1 MKKQITVLL
10 FLVLGL
16 NAMSQTLNV
25 EGVVKDA
32 ENGDMLPGVSI
43 ILKGSNTGTQTD
55 FDGFYSLK
63 NIEKGATL
71 IFRYLG
77 YKQKEVIVAS
87 EVVNVSMETEAESL
101 SEIVVVGYGTQRK
114 KEATGAVSVV
124 DAKAIEKLNPTR
136 IEQALQGQVSGVN
149 ITSNS
154 GSPGSGLNI
163 RIRGVSTNGDNSPLI
178 LVDGNRITDLSVI
191 NPNDIKSVNVLKDAT
206 AAIYGVL
213 AANGVI
219 LIETKSGIKNTDL
232 KFTVNTNFTLQQTS
246 KKIDLLDGAGLG
258 AYINEAT
265 NKSYYFIQP
274 STGLVFDSRVS
285 ATEPLANTDWQNEV
299 FEMAGMYDAN
309 INASGGAENLAYS
322 FGTSFLTQDGIIG
335 LDKSNYNRVTARAN
349 VRYDVTDKLQLS
361 ATAIFTHSQKNS
373 LAEGGIGAVLYNA
386 VNADP
391 FTLPKDP
398 NPLADA
404 GFEALRNGYGI
415 VKTGAIEVSNPLSQ
429 IASTY
434 NKSIVDKISPTLAAT
449 YKFNDKLSF
458 RTKYLMNHAVV
469 NTEIFRPLVF
479 LGGNKSLSRT
489 TNNEFSDNVDTYD
502 DYTWNNLIT
511 YQDTFND
518 VHNLKVLL
526 GHEMFETKG
535 LFAGQLGIS
544 LKDDANS
551 IGLASIANSETVNP
565 RFQPAAIETGG
576 NQFKNRLLSYF
587 ARVEY
592 NYNEKYL
599 LSGLIRR
606 DQSSRFSKA
615 ENFNV
620 GYFHAVS
627 LGWNIAEENFL
638 KDNDLLNSLKLRL
651 SYGQLGSDRVSG
663 GNFPYVGSLNGEG
676 VYSNNMEVSESDLLV
691 GVAEGQLGNPYL
703 KWETTS
709 TGNIGIDAALLNNK
723 ISFNLDVYKKVTDD
737 LLIQPES
744 SALTGVA
751 GIGSSAPA
759 INAGT
764 VENSG
769 IEFLISYRD
778 QFTDDFKFNTSI
790 NFTSIHNEVTY
801 VGNLAG
807 FEQGG
812 GFGVGT
818 GIVTSRM
825 EAGHSLGYFYGYKT
839 NGIYQNQA
847 EIDAL
852 DANAPTD
859 NLGVYH
865 KGAGVGDLKF
875 VDTNGDGYI
884 SEEDK
889 TDIGDPI
896 ADMTAG
902 LNLGFSYKNIDFSLA
917 AIGSFGNDMVRDYQ
931 RFNLLANKGSRVL
944 DRWTPTNPSNTEPR
958 ATSGA
963 SINTDLFSD
972 YYVEDASFVR
982 IQNVQLGYTF
992 NKNILDKIKM
1002 NSLRVF
1008 LSANNLHTFT
1018 NYSGYDPSASSGD
1031 AIGGG
1036 IDRGFYPVAKTFIL
1050 GLSLTF

>member
-1 MKKQITVLL
+1 MRKQITLLFAVLL
-10 FLVLGL
+10 GFVST
-16 NAMSQTLNV
+16 AQTLNI
-25 EGVVKDA
+25 EGTVKDGN
-32 ENGDMLPGVSI
+32 NGDVLPGVSI
-43 ILKGSNTGTQTD
+43 TVKGTSKGTQTD
-55 FDGFYSLK
+55 FDGYYSLK
-63 NIEKGATL
+63 NIDKGVVL
-71 IFRYLG
+71 VYRYLG
-77 YKQKEVIVAS
+77 YKLKEVAVQDALI
-87 EVVNVSMETEAESL
+87 NVSLEIEAESL
-101 SEIVVVGYGTQRK
+101 NEIVVVGYGTQRK
-114 KEATGAVSVV
+114 KESTGAVSVV
-124 DAKAIEKLNPTR
+124 DAKTIEKLNPTR

-178 LVDGNRITDLSVI
+178 LVDGNRISDLSVI

-219 LIETKSGIKNTDL
+219 LIETKSGKKNTDL
-232 KFTVNTNFTLQQTS
+232 KFTVNSNFSLQQTS
-246 KKIDLLDGAGLG
+246 NKIDLLNGAGLA

-265 NKSYYFIQP
+265 NTSNYFVQEG
-274 STGLVFDSRVS
+274 TGLVFDSRIS
-285 ATEPLANTDWQNEV
+285 ATAALPNTDWQSEV
-299 FEMAGMYDAN
+299 FQLAPMFDTN
-309 INASGGAENLAYS
+309 INASGGADKFVYS
-322 FGTSFLTQDGIIG
+322 VGTSFLTQDGIIG
-335 LDKSNYNRVTARAN
+335 ADKSNYNRLTARAN
-349 VRYDVTDKLQLS
+349 IQYDVTDKLKLS
-361 ATAIFTHSQKNS
+361 ASAMYTHSKKNS

-398 NPLADA
+398 TPLADA
-404 GFEALRNGYGI
+404 GFEGLRNGYGI
-415 VKTGAIEVSNPLSQ
+415 VQTGAIEVSNPLSQ

-434 NKSIVDKISPTLAAT
+434 NTAVVDKISPALSAT
-449 YKFNDKLSF
+449 YKFNNKLSV
-458 RTKYLMNHAVV
+458 RSKYLMNRAVV
-469 NTEIFRPLVF
+469 NVQIFRPLVF

-489 TNNEFSDNVDTYD
+489 TNNEFVDNKDTYD
-502 DYTWNNLIT
+502 DYTWNNIIT
-511 YQDTFND
+511 YEDTFNEA
-518 VHNLKVLL
+518 HKLKVLL

-535 LFAGQLGIS
+535 LFAGQTGVGLLDG
-544 LKDDANS
+544 ANAFAD
-551 IGLASIANSETVNP
+551 ASISNSEVVNP
-565 RFQPAAIETGG
+565 RFQPASIEIGE
-576 NQFKNRLLSYF
+576 NQFKNRLMSYF
-587 ARVEY
+587 GRLQYAY
-592 NYNEKYL
+592 KEKYL
-599 LSGLIRR
+599 VSALLRR

-620 GYFHAVS
+620 GYFNSVS
-627 LGWNIAEENFL
+627 LGWNISEENFL
-638 KDNDLLNSLKLRL
+638 KDNDFVNSVKLRA

-676 VYSNNMEVSESDLLV
+676 TYSNNEELLESDLLV

-709 TGNIGIDAALLNNK
+709 TGNIGLDVSLLRNK
-723 ISFNLDVYKKVTDD
+723 ISFNLDVFQKTTDD
-737 LLIQPES
+737 LLIQPQS
-744 SALTGVA
+744 SGLTGVA

-769 IEFLISYRD
+769 VEFLVSYRD
-778 QFTDDFKFNTSI
+778 QFSENFKFNTSF
-790 NFTSIHNEVTY
+790 NFTTINNNVTY

-839 NGIYQNQA
+839 NGIYQNQG
-847 EIDAL
+847 EIDVL
-852 DANAPTD
+852 NAGATS
-859 NLGVYH
+859 NENIFH
-865 KGAGVGDLKF
+865 TGAGVGDLRF

-884 SEEDK
+884 SEVDK

-896 ADMTAG
+896 ADITAG
-902 LNLGFSYKNIDFSLA
+902 LNVGFSYKKIDFSAA
-917 AIGSFGNDMVRDYQ
+917 AIGSFGNNMVRDYQ
-931 RFNLLANKGSRVL
+931 RFNLLANKSERL
-944 DRWTPTNPSNTEPR
+944 INRWTPTNPSNTIPR

-972 YYVEDASFVR
+972 YFVEDASFVR
-982 IQNVQLGYTF
+982 IQNIQVGYTF
-992 NKNILDKIKM
+992 DKVALDRIKVD
-1002 NSLRVF
+1002 SLRLF

-1018 NYSGYDPSASSGD
+1018 KYSGYDPSASSGQ

-1050 GLSLTF
+1050 GFSLTF

>member
-1 MKKQITVLL
+1 MRKQFIFLFAVL
-10 FLVLGL
+10 FSFVST
-16 NAMSQTLNV
+16 AQTLNV
-25 EGVVKDA
+25 EGIVKDQS
-32 ENGDMLPGVSI
+32 NGDVLPGVSI
-43 ILKGSNTGTQTD
+43 TVKGSNRGTQTD
-55 FDGFYSLK
+55 FDGYYSFK
-63 NIEKGATL
+63 NLEKGVVL
-71 IFRYLG
+71 VFRYLG
-77 YKQKEVIVAS
+77 YKRKEEIVQGALM
-87 EVVNVSMETEAESL
+87 NVALEIEAESL
-101 SEIVVVGYGTQRK
+101 GEIVVIGYGTQRK
-114 KEATGAVSVV
+114 KESTGAVSVV
-124 DAKAIEKLNPTR
+124 DAKSIAKLNPTR

-178 LVDGNRITDLSVI
+178 LVDGNRISDLSVI

-219 LIETKSGIKNTDL
+219 LIETKSGKKNTDL
-232 KFTVNTNFTLQQTS
+232 KFTVNSNFSLQQTS
-246 KKIDLLDGAGLG
+246 KKINLLNGAGLA
-258 AYINEAT
+258 AYINEARNT
-265 NKSYYFIQP
+265 SNYFVQEG
-274 STGLVFDSRVS
+274 TGLVFDSRISSTV
-285 ATEPLANTDWQNEV
+285 ALPNTDWQNEV
-299 FEMAGMYDAN
+299 FQLAPMFDAN
-309 INASGGAENLAYS
+309 INASGGSEKLAYS
-322 FGTSFLTQDGIIG
+322 LGASFLTQDGIIG
-335 LDKSNYNRVTARAN
+335 ADKSNYNRLTARAN
-349 VRYDVTDKLQLS
+349 IQYDVTDKLKLS
-361 ATAIFTHSQKNS
+361 ATTMYTHSKKNS

-391 FTLPKDP
+391 FTLPVDP
-398 NPLADA
+398 TPLADA
-404 GFEALRNGYGI
+404 GFEGLRNGYGI
-415 VKTGAIEVSNPLSQ
+415 VQTGAIEVSNPLSQ

-434 NKSIVDKISPTLAAT
+434 NTAVVDKISPALAAT
-449 YKFNDKLSF
+449 YKFSDKLSV
-458 RTKYLMNHAVV
+458 RSKYLMNRAVV
-469 NTEIFRPLVF
+469 NVQIFRPLVF

-489 TNNEFSDNVDTYD
+489 TNNEFLDNKDTYD
-502 DYTWNNLIT
+502 DYTWNNIIT
-511 YQDTFND
+511 YEDSFND
-518 VHNLKVLL
+518 AHNIKILL

-535 LFAGQLGIS
+535 LFAGQTGVGLLNG
-544 LKDDANS
+544 ANAFS
-551 IGLASIANSETVNP
+551 DASISNSEVVNP

-587 ARVEY
+587 GRLQYAY
-592 NYNEKYL
+592 KEKYL
-599 LSGLIRR
+599 VSALLRR

-620 GYFHAVS
+620 GYFNSVS
-627 LGWNIAEENFL
+627 LGWNISEENFL
-638 KDNDLLNSLKLRL
+638 KDNDFVSSVKLRA

-676 VYSNNMEVSESDLLV
+676 TYSNNEETLESELLV
-691 GVAEGQLGNPYL
+691 GVAEGQLGNPFL

-709 TGNIGIDAALLNNK
+709 TGNIGLDVALLGNK
-723 ISFNLDVYKKVTDD
+723 ISFNLDVFQKTTDD
-737 LLIQPES
+737 LLIQPQS
-744 SALTGVA
+744 SGLTGVA

-769 IEFLISYRD
+769 VEFLISYRD
-778 QFTDDFKFNTSI
+778 QFSEDFKFNTSF
-790 NFTSIHNEVTY
+790 NFTTIKNNVTY

-839 NGIYQNQA
+839 NGIYQNQG
-847 EIDAL
+847 EIDVL
-852 DANAPTD
+852 NAGAGSND
-859 NLGVYH
+859 NVYH
-865 KGAGVGDLKF
+865 TGAGVGDLRF

-884 SEEDK
+884 SEVDK

-896 ADMTAG
+896 ADITAG
-902 LNLGFSYKNIDFSLA
+902 LNLGFSYKKIDFSAA
-917 AIGSFGNDMVRDYQ
+917 AIGSFGNNMVRDYQ
-931 RFNLLANKGSRVL
+931 RFNLLANKSERL
-944 DRWTPTNPSNTEPR
+944 INRWTPTNPSNTIPR

-972 YYVEDASFVR
+972 YFVEDASFVR
-982 IQNVQLGYTF
+982 IQNVQVGYTF
-992 NKNILDKIKM
+992 DKEALDRISVD
-1002 NSLRVF
+1002 SLRLF

-1018 NYSGYDPSASSGD
+1018 KYSGYDPSASSGQ

-1036 IDRGFYPVAKTFIL
+1036 IDRGFYPVAKTIIL
-1050 GLSLTF
+1050 GFSLTF